1 MLSLSPLSTSPLR
14 SASVLFS
21 KMAHW
26 FHRNVLKATTNHK
39 FEIKLK
45 ESTEATKKLCS
56 DLKLSRSRLLDLIR
70 DANNTSDTI
79 EPAFVAYLSLLYG
92 LIWEIQS
99 STEHIGRPE
108 PSKLRNIFVFKWTHT
123 LLGSLTHSHAD
134 SVYEA
139 ANISINV
146 AIWFMKH
153 AAMVAGK
160 DDISMDEAKEIHGL
174 LRRAAGIFTF
184 VQTEFLPQ
192 LSNPPVLGSD
202 LDPRIMNAY
211 INQCTAEAQEVTV
224 ARAVELKHNNNLI
237 SALANETSKLF
248 LDAANTLKPFKP
260 EISAQ
265 WIKYLELKAA
275 FYQSYAY
282 NYCGENL
289 LSMDKCGEA
298 IKALEESEIF
308 LNKAKALCQE
318 YGKTHGPAP
327 RVKPDQ
333 HAVFKRLA
341 PLVRIT
347 LDKCRREN
355 GFIYH
360 HKVPGDVPSLETKA
374 TYGLVSPVDFTMPA
388 PNHLWSVPAYKSFVG
403 AAGGATGNTKEHD
416 LPPVQEEAVHQT
428 TKEPKNES
436 GCLLQ

>member
-1 MLSLSPLSTSPLR
+1 
-14 SASVLFS
+14 
-21 KMAHW
+21 MAHW
-26 FHRNVLKATTNHK
+26 FHRNLLKATNNNK
-39 FEIKLK
+39 FEVKLR
-45 ESTEATKKLCS
+45 EPTEATRKLCS

-70 DANNTSDTI
+70 DANNTSDTV
-79 EPAFVAYLSLLYG
+79 EPAFLAYLGLLYG
-92 LIWEIQS
+92 FIWEIQS
-99 STEHIGRPE
+99 STAQSEHVGRPE
-108 PSKLRNIFVFKWTHT
+108 PSKLRNILVFKWTHT
-123 LLGSLTHSHAD
+123 LLGSLSYSNAD

-139 ANISINV
+139 ANMSVNI

-153 AAMVAGK
+153 AAMIAGK
-160 DDISMDEAKEIHGL
+160 DDINMDEAKEVHGL
-174 LRRAAGIFTF
+174 MRRAAGIFTF

-192 LSNPPVLGSD
+192 LANPPVLGSD
-202 LDPRIMNAY
+202 LDPRVINAY

-260 EISAQ
+260 EISLQ

-298 IKALEESEIF
+298 IKALEESEIC
-308 LNKAKALCQE
+308 LNRAKTLCHE
-318 YGKTHGPAP
+318 YGKTNGPAP

-347 LDKCRREN
+347 LDKCNREN

-360 HKVPGDVPSLETKA
+360 HKVPGDTPSLETKA
-374 TYGLVSPVDFTMPA
+374 TYGLVSPVDFAMPT
-388 PNHLWSVPAYKSFVG
+388 PSPLWNLPTYRAFVG
-403 AAGGATGNTKEHD
+403 VSTPGNMKEHD
-416 LPPVQEEAVHQT
+416 LPPVEEKAVHQS

-436 GCLLQ
+436 GCSLQ